1 MPERLIYWLVAL
13 IVVIVLLWL
22 LIRLVGAV

>member
-1 MPERLIYWLVAL
+1 MPERLIYWLVGL
-13 IVVIVLLWL
+13 IVLIVLLWL

>member
-1 MPERLIYWLVAL
+1 MPERLIYWLVAI
-13 IVVIVLLWL
+13 IVVIVLLWV